1 MNKYERYKK
10 VDLPW
15 LEKVPEHW
23 ELGRISR
30 IFNLRK
36 EKNNPIV
43 TQEVLSLSAKYG
55 VSPYSEKKEKG
66 GNKPKED
73 LRNYNIC
80 YPGDILVNCMNI
92 VAGSVGI
99 SNYLGAVSPVYYPL
113 VNQNFD
119 LFSTRYME
127 YLLRTYNFQ
136 RSLVGLGKGI
146 QMSESEDGRL
156 FTVRMRISW
165 DMLKTQLLLIPP
177 LVEQEQIAD
186 YLDWKINE
194 IDRLIIVEKE
204 KILELQRLLS
214 TKVDRIFD
222 DLLRVSVSKIRMRF
236 LYEFQNGISTSKDYT
251 NGEFPF
257 LTYSDV
263 YNNLIVPEKLG
274 GRINSDGKEQE
285 IYSIDEGDLFVT
297 RTSERI
303 EDAGKV
309 SLALHKV
316 ENAVFNGFT
325 IRLRPKANNN
335 FLAKFILYY
344 LNSAIV
350 REKII
355 NSLNLVTRVSIKQE
369 ILKEVSV
376 PVVSIE
382 DQQYTVESI
391 EELSN
396 TFQSEIASLQSKIN
410 YFSSLKH
417 SLISEVVTGKID
429 VRNVVIPIYEKVDV
443 SVSTDEEEIEE

>member
-15 LEKVPEHW
+15 LEEVPEHW
-23 ELGRISR
+23 ELVKINILFEERREKVSDKDFEALSVTKMGVTKQLANVAKTIASDNRKKVLKDDFVINSR
-30 IFNLRK
+30 SDRK
-36 EKNNPIV
+36 G
-43 TQEVLSLSAKYG
+43 SSG
-55 VSPYSEKKEKG
+55 VS
-66 GNKPKED
+66 NFD
-73 LRNYNIC
+73 
-80 YPGDILVNCMNI
+80 
-92 VAGSVGI
+92 GSVSLI
-99 SNYLGAVSPVYYPL
+99 NTVLKIRKDNVRFIHYLMRSVPFQEEFY
-113 VNQNFD
+113 
-119 LFSTRYME
+119 RY
-127 YLLRTYNFQ
+127 
-136 RSLVGLGKGI
+136 GKGI
-146 QMSESEDGRL
+146 VADLWSTNFQSMKN
-156 FTVRMRISW
+156 I
-165 DMLKTQLLLIPP
+165 LLPIPS
-177 LVEQEQIAD
+177 LYEQEKIAA

-194 IDRLIIVEKE
+194 IDRLIAVEKE

-325 IRLRPKANNN
+325 IRLHPKANNN

-382 DQQYTVESI
+382 EQQHTVESI

-443 SVSTDEEEIEE
+443 SVSTNEEEVEE

>member
-15 LEKVPEHW
+15 LEEVPEHW
-23 ELGRISR
+23 EVKRNKS
-30 IFNLRK
+30 IFK
-36 EKNNPIV
+36 
-43 TQEVLSLSAKYG
+43 
-55 VSPYSEKKEKG
+55 EKKEVVGERFIDYKLLSLTLRGVIERNLDGGGKFPASFEKYVVVKSNDFVFCLFDMDETPRTIGLSLREGMITGAYTIFEAYTNYSSQFLNYFYLYIDSIKG
-66 GNKPKED
+66 LKPYYSG
-73 LRNYNIC
+73 LRKT
-80 YPGDILVNCMNI
+80 VNMDKFNSI
-92 VAGSVGI
+92 KI
-99 SNYLGAVSPVYYPL
+99 P
-113 VNQNFD
+113 
-119 LFSTRYME
+119 T
-127 YLLRTYNFQ
+127 
-136 RSLVGLGKGI
+136 
-146 QMSESEDGRL
+146 
-156 FTVRMRISW
+156 
-165 DMLKTQLLLIPP
+165 PP
-177 LVEQEQIAD
+177 LDEQEKIAA

-194 IDRLIIVEKE
+194 IDRLIAVEKE

-325 IRLRPKANNN
+325 IRLHPKANNN

-382 DQQYTVESI
+382 EQQHTVESI

-443 SVSTDEEEIEE
+443 SVSTNEEEVEE